1 MAELPACPFID
12 APPLAAAAAVTGG
25 SDVSVDGD
33 SGCSR
38 RRDVSDSVRSL
49 DGSLCSGRSGDGD
62 EGIVAASAA
71 VSAAARGAEP
81 ATREPRDG
89 LFARTCSR
97 GAEAGRAALLDS
109 CSEANAAPM
118 RSPATSSG

>member
-12 APPLAAAAAVTGG
+12 APHLAAVTGG

-38 RRDVSDSVRSL
+38 RRDVSGSGCSL

-62 EGIVAASAA
+62 EGIVAALAA

-89 LFARTCSR
+89 VLACTCSR